1 MPQTRKFLRLGVAI
15 RPNLWQSAVMSKE
28 NTMSLHESIKRKLKD
43 GWTLDRLRKHYDW
56 ISEQNFMAVYRS
68 ARRDLKEGAVS

>member
-1 MPQTRKFLRLGVAI
+1 
-15 RPNLWQSAVMSKE
+15 
-28 NTMSLHESIKRKLKD
+28 MSLHESIKRKLKD